1 MLVKVLMM
9 VKRICVGLVIAD
21 ADSIIPVARVLML
34 GASGVGKTSLCAK
47 FLSSGNKNS
56 YEPDCESVE
65 MEVAQQ
71 QQ

>member
-1 MLVKVLMM
+1 MNVQNLDIL
-9 VKRICVGLVIAD
+9 GAEAD

-34 GASGVGKTSLCAK
+34 GASGVGKTSLCSK

-65 MEVAQQ
+65 MEVVQQ
-71 QQ
+71 QRQKR

>member
-1 MLVKVLMM
+1 MNVQNLDIL
-9 VKRICVGLVIAD
+9 GAEAD

-34 GASGVGKTSLCAK
+34 GASGVGKTSLCSK

-65 MEVAQQ
+65 MEVVQQ
-71 QQ
+71 QRQQR